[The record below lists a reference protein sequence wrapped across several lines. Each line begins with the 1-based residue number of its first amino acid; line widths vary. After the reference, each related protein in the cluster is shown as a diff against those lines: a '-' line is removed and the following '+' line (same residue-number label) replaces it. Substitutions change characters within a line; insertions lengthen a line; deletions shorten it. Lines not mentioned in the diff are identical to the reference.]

1 MPGGLMK
8 ICAAVLCLFFL
19 SVVSVRAQSHP
30 QTPSIG
36 QQTSQQ
42 QAAPAGQ
49 LKIDSA
55 KEADIRR
62 LLDLTGV
69 KALVAQT
76 MDGMQ
81 QSIKPM
87 LANSLPP
94 GEYRAKLIDLF
105 FEKFRSKAGTQ
116 HLLDMVVPTYDKYFS
131 HEEIKG
137 LLKFYETPLGQKAI
151 SVLPQMMGEM
161 QEEGRKWGENLGRE
175 SMIEVLAEHPDLRQ
189 ALEAAQKGAQP
200 Q

>member
-1 MPGGLMK
+1 MK

-19 SVVSVRAQSHP
+19 SVVSIQAQSHS
-30 QTPSIG
+30 QAPSG

>member
-1 MPGGLMK
+1 MK
-8 ICAAVLCLFFL
+8 ICAAVLCLFSL
-19 SVVSVRAQSHP
+19 SVLPIQAQSHP
-30 QTPSIG
+30 QTPSG

-49 LKIDSA
+49 SKIDSA

-69 KALVAQT
+69 KSLVVQT